1 MARSRGETS
10 GSSYKNAIATRSE
23 KYETIQATGLSVA
36 FAMKRILIGL
46 CALCALSSLTGLA
59 PQAASQSVTIVV
71 SPETDESYW
80 VWSDEYECWVW
91 NGPEFQGDYQGH
103 PYAYWHGRHEGG
115 GDRDHRPSKGGN
127 VEPAKGKP
135 ESRTPSSRNRKFRK
149 RRRSRRPRV
158 TSLRPRVR
166 SLRRNSLKLK
176 RRAKRKSPR
185 RKRRPRRNQKRKKTT
200 QSQRE
205 SDAMVY

>member
-1 MARSRGETS
+1 
-10 GSSYKNAIATRSE
+10 
-23 KYETIQATGLSVA
+23 
-36 FAMKRILIGL
+36 MKRILIGL

-127 VEPAKGKP
+127 VEPAKGEAGKPNAEQPKP
-135 ESRTPSSRNRKFRK
+135 EVPQTKEEPKAEGDKPKTESEKPKEEQPKAEEKGKAEKPKTEEK
-149 RRRSRRPRV
+149 
-158 TSLRPRVR
+158 
-166 SLRRNSLKLK
+166 
-176 RRAKRKSPR
+176 AKAKPEE
-185 RKRRPRRNQKRKKTT
+185 KKDD
-200 QSQRE
+200 SKPKGE
-205 SDAMVY
+205 